1 MGAWVG
7 RFGLFWLVHL
17 ISFWGVYADD
27 TCLRKPGQGPCM
39 CTTTTNIVVDLTNIR
54 NNLNP
59 KPADNKP
66 TFGIPV
72 VEGFK
77 DPYLYS
83 YSPCKSF
90 TDESC
95 QDVSVSLRIQS
106 YFFKKKYGAGKL
118 DTAKFS
124 GDYFK
129 NELLVTYTDGE
140 RNSTVFLRCS
150 LGEVGKLQPHG
161 ELKPGSKHYVSLTDT
176 SRLMF
181 SNGISTGSILLI
193 LFFVSVIVYLVGGTL
208 LKHFLQ
214 GARGWEQI
222 PNVSFWRDFPSL
234 VRVSSHGLT
243 YI

>member
-1 MGAWVG
+1 
-7 RFGLFWLVHL
+7 
-17 ISFWGVYADD
+17 
-27 TCLRKPGQGPCM
+27 M

-66 TFGIPV
+66 TFSDIPV

-95 QDVSVSLRIQS
+95 QDVSVCQKSEDRK
-106 YFFKKKYGAGKL
+106 FTYGAGKL

-161 ELKPGSKHYVSLTDT
+161 ELKPGSKHYTFVLLSKNFCLAHVAH
-176 SRLMF
+176 
-181 SNGISTGSILLI
+181 GISTGSILLI
-193 LFFVSVIVYLVGGTL
+193 L
-208 LKHFLQ
+208 
-214 GARGWEQI
+214 
-222 PNVSFWRDFPSL
+222 
-234 VRVSSHGLT
+234 
-243 YI
+243 